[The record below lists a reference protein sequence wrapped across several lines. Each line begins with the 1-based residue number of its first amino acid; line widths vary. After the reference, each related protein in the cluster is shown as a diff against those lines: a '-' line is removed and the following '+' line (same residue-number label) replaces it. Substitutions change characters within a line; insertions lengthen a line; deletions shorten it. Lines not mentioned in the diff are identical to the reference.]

1 MKLNDRYDGSDS
13 PFEGDRT
20 LVWRSLPANARV
32 MKASVKLTPAQSPT
46 ADLFEEIIMFT
57 NGQGD
62 WGATKN
68 TGTGFVEVDFHARR
82 TLASVVGDN
91 ITEVVAGTPRSHLQ
105 VDLGGGVYVE
115 INDKGALRSPGD
127 VLFSLKADGKLPS
140 LTVNKFKFSRAP
152 NNTGTLDVTQVTI
165 RSVPTNVSVRLG
177 NLPPFWTHLG
187 ELTGEDV
194 SPDFAAVLQA
204 FLSEAKVE
212 NGFYHVPLI
221 VHSDAIARL
230 TITLDFD
237 YQIEASVMPEGLN
250 EVLLPYNFSSL
261 PKAQENVLQLA
272 APANTRVAPN
282 GVTAQVRGAFEE
294 TRIVY
299 GPTGAVLSAGKAEI
313 SPALSQAQM
322 ISLPETHKAAAFD
335 LFMVVTQAAKLQLDL
350 REDLDGKPGDVS
362 LLPGPVKFELPAPVG
377 KAQGSKTAGQPQWV
391 SVVSP
396 VEFQFQKDERYW
408 LVLQSLEGQA
418 GWNATPAVAGVVGM
432 QHTNDGGLSWRDTT
446 VAGISGPASAFFRLR
461 QKPER
466 FETPIK
472 LQIGSGEQAIRVGLD
487 RFQPLGRVDFAL
499 DFNEIGDAFNQ
510 YLDKASPSACP
521 ETEHLAN
528 GDFEKWYRIGEKL
541 SLPGTVALDANP
553 AAIAVAPGG
562 SRAYVASTSTFG
574 DVAVFNQGLLQVIDV
589 ACGRKIKD
597 IVLTSPFPSV
607 LVVSPAGS
615 RAYVVGVADNEEN
628 LLQVIDL
635 DIHQELGVPLVL
647 EEHVNALAFSPDGQ
661 RLYVIEDLTVS
672 AFENV
677 GVEQAIIAGKV
688 PADVWTNE
696 NFDNPNVLTALAV
709 APTGQELYV
718 TISNGSTADGELQ
731 VLASV
736 TGQTIGAAIL
746 VGPEPSAIALTPD
759 GKWAVVANGGSNTV
773 SIIDTKTLTVAG
785 NITLSHTP
793 SALAIAPDGMKAYVT
808 SDSSETISIID
819 LAKRSVAGTIGVNAP
834 QTAIALTPQGDRI
847 YVITTEDGNNS
858 LASIQIGAR
867 LPVEWNLTAGR
878 VTPFC
883 LPDPF
888 HLVAVLGESA
898 DLNKQMIIPSP
909 SALSQTVPVAE
920 SCPYELSFRGIATD
934 SDALAEVMWI
944 GKDCG
949 LLRMDQ
955 IPIQALEPPMI
966 KESTLTG
973 AGAAAIQQPFLKP
986 HGARMMA
993 PAGAEQAEVR
1003 FSTPEGVQAAIDLA
1017 SLIATTEAVA
1027 NADLSLQQEGQLVG
1041 WNLLS
1046 FPVSSVTL
1054 VAVEGGIQL
1063 RNAGA
1068 ETAELVQ
1075 AIPVKGE
1082 QPFNLELRGHGI
1094 NQPLAK
1100 DNPRIELRWVK
1111 ADQSPAGL
1119 PVVLEIPP
1127 TGFDSALVS
1136 GASPAEATEAEL
1148 RLVAPGGTAL
1158 EIKHV
1163 SLRFS
1168 TFTPVPVTF
1177 VAQAP
1182 GELTVSNWRVSLEQA
1197 EASAPRIPDTGL
1209 CTPTPPGRQ
1218 PGETSKDCCFCP
1230 CCETERTM
1238 VEIASMHTRSGR
1250 PALVGHCANCGS
1262 DLVRFGGP
1270 RDIGAQP
1277 FSPRPLTANRPIVQ
1291 PTIQPWRTTA
1301 GRNRLDVDVAAT
1313 PSLTNI
1319 SGIGDARARRLAEI
1333 GIDSI
1338 KKLAVA
1344 APEEVATALTGI
1356 SVSTAAELIQSAKQ
1370 LLTAAKPLKK
1380 DRS

>member
-32 MKASVKLTPAQSPT
+32 MKASVKITPAQSPT
-46 ADLFEEIIMFT
+46 GDLFEEIIIFT
-57 NGQGD
+57 NGQGA
-62 WGATKN
+62 WGATKI
-68 TGTGFVEVDFHARR
+68 TGTGFVEVDFHKRR
-82 TLASVVGDN
+82 TLARVM
-91 ITEVVAGTPRSHLQ
+91 GTAATGANLQ
-105 VDLGGGVYVE
+105 VDLGGGAYVE
-115 INDKGALRSPGD
+115 INDKGAIRAPD
-127 VLFSLKADGKLPS
+127 DQLFPVPADGKLPG
-140 LTVNKFKFSRAP
+140 LLVTKFKLTAVNP
-152 NNTGTLDVTQVTI
+152 NVSQVTI
-165 RSVPTNVSVRLG
+165 RSTPANVSVRLG

-187 ELTGEDV
+187 ELTGEDT

-221 VHSDAIARL
+221 VHSDTIARL

-237 YQIEASVMPEGLN
+237 YQIEASVMPEGLD
-250 EVLLPYNFSSL
+250 EVLLPYDFSSL
-261 PKAQENVLQLA
+261 PKARENVLQLA
-272 APANTRVAPN
+272 APANMRVAPN
-282 GVTAQVRGAFEE
+282 GVTARVRGAFEE

-299 GPTGAVLSAGKAEI
+299 GPTGAVMSAGKAEI
-313 SPALSQAQM
+313 SPALSQAQEV
-322 ISLPETHKAAAFD
+322 SLPETRKAAAFD

-377 KAQGSKTAGQPQWV
+377 TTQDSIAASELRWV
-391 SVVSP
+391 SVVLP
-396 VEFQFQKDERYW
+396 VEFQFQKDQRYW

-432 QHTNDGGLSWRDTT
+432 QHTNDGGLSWRDTI
-446 VAGISGPASAFFRLR
+446 VAGIPDAASAFFRLR

-466 FETPIK
+466 FETPIE
-472 LQIGSGEQAIRVGLD
+472 LQVGSDEQAIRVSLD

-499 DFNEIGDAFNQ
+499 DFDEIGEAFNQ

-521 ETEHLAN
+521 ETEHLVN
-528 GDFEKWYRIGEKL
+528 GDFEQWLRVGEKL
-541 SLPGTVALDANP
+541 GVPT
-553 AAIAVAPGG
+553 AIPLGG
-562 SRAYVASTSTFG
+562 SVSPTMVAISPDGRLAYIGSDDVMQLV
-574 DVAVFNQGLLQVIDV
+574 DVACNTVLDETFDISGVPNALVFHPAGGHAYLLGLDRLQVIDTDTQKTL
-589 ACGRKIKD
+589 GGTLSLKD
-597 IVLTSPFPSV
+597 G
-607 LVVSPAGS
+607 AK
-615 RAYVVGVADNEEN
+615 
-628 LLQVIDL
+628 
-635 DIHQELGVPLVL
+635 
-647 EEHVNALAFSPDGQ
+647 ALALSPDGG
-661 RLYVIEDLTVS
+661 RLYVTEYFLNSTSPRGAVRAIDTARL
-672 AFENV
+672 
-677 GVEQAIIAGKV
+677 EQAIIKGV
-688 PADVWTNE
+688 PILADVTIGE
-696 NFDNPNVLTALAV
+696 PIDLGFEREPTALAV
-709 APTGQELYV
+709 SPDGSRLFI
-718 TISNGSTADGELQ
+718 TIVKHDASDGGEIRIFETASLQ
-731 VLASV
+731 QL
-736 TGQTIGAAIL
+736 GAAIP
-746 VGPEPSAIALTPD
+746 VGREPSAIALTPD
-759 GKWAVVANGGSNTV
+759 GKRALVANAGSNTV
-773 SIIDTKTLTVAG
+773 SLIDTKTLTPAGSVNLNHSPVA
-785 NITLSHTP
+785 I
-793 SALAIAPDGMKAYVT
+793 AIAPDGTKAYVA
-808 SDSSETISIID
+808 SGDGNSGSIID
-819 LAKRSVAGTIGVNAP
+819 LAKRSVAGTIDVDAP

-847 YVITTEDGNNS
+847 YVITTDDGNNS

-867 LPVEWNLTAGR
+867 SPVEWNLTAGQ

-898 DLNKQMIIPSP
+898 DLTKQMIIPSP

-934 SDALAEVMWI
+934 SDALAEVLWI

-949 LLRMDQ
+949 LLQMDQ

-986 HGARMMA
+986 HRARMMG

-1003 FSTPEGVQAAIDLA
+1003 FSTPEGVQAALDLA
-1017 SLIATTEAVA
+1017 SLTATTEAVA

-1075 AIPVKGE
+1075 AIPSKGG
-1082 QPFNLELRGHGI
+1082 QPFNLEFQGRAI
-1094 NQPLAK
+1094 TQPSAK
-1100 DNPRIELRWVK
+1100 DNPRIELRWFK

-1127 TGFDSALVS
+1127 TGFDSALAS

-1182 GELTVSNWRVSLEQA
+1182 GELTVSNWRVLFEQT
-1197 EASAPRIPDTGL
+1197 EAAAPRIPQKGL

-1218 PGETSKDCCFCP
+1218 PGETSNDCCFCP

-1238 VEIASMHTRSGR
+1238 VEITSMETRSGR

-1270 RDIGAQP
+1270 RDSGARP
-1277 FSPRPLTANRPIVQ
+1277 FTPRPLTANRPIVQ
-1291 PTIQPWRTTA
+1291 PTTTPRRTTA

-1319 SGIGDARARRLAEI
+1319 SGIGNARARRLAEI

-1338 KKLAVA
+1338 EKLAAA
-1344 APEEVATALTGI
+1344 APEEVATALNGI
-1356 SVSTAAELIQSAKQ
+1356 SASTAAEFIQRAKQ
-1370 LLTAAKPLKK
+1370 LLTAAKPLKETLIK
-1380 DRS
+1380 FPLPQGEG